1 MHRLLPAQG
10 RPAPGGHH
18 FDPAISAFGPG
29 CCNQDVGRYFEM
41 SAQHTLHSHHAAGLT
56 GSGHAHG
63 SSAADRPKRNE
74 PSAWRSTLS
83 GASAS
88 LIGIGLARFS
98 YTPLLPAIIAAHW
111 FAASS
116 AAYLGAA
123 NLGGYLAGALLA
135 GPAAKRLPASAI
147 IRGMMLLA
155 AAAFFACAWPI
166 NFAWFFAWRFVSGI
180 SGGALMVLAAPT
192 ILPHIAPSRR
202 GLVGGAIFMGVG
214 LGIAVSGTL
223 VPLLLRQGL
232 FQTWIGLGVL
242 ALALTFVAWGGWPAE
257 ATPAAAMHNVAPRS
271 VPTRRLRAL
280 YIEYGLNAVG
290 LVPHMIFLVD
300 FVARGLGQGLQAG
313 AEYWVLFGI
322 GAVVGPLLTGHL
334 ADRTGFGPALR
345 LAYIAQ
351 AVGVLLPLLGL
362 GAPGLIVSSLVVGA
376 FTPGIVPLA
385 LGRVHE
391 LLAHHPAAHKGA
403 WSKATTSF
411 AVLQAAAAYGL
422 SFLFVQSGGNYRLL
436 FEVGGVALA
445 LALAVDPVVGGRRDP
460 TETTPQS

>member
-1 MHRLLPAQG
+1 
-10 RPAPGGHH
+10 
-18 FDPAISAFGPG
+18 
-29 CCNQDVGRYFEM
+29 M
-41 SAQHTLHSHHAAGLT
+41 SAPYALPSHLAAGLS
-56 GSGHAHG
+56 GPGHAQG
-63 SSAADRPKRNE
+63 SATAHRPKPNG
-74 PSAWRSTLS
+74 PGAWRSTLS
-83 GASAS
+83 GACAS

-155 AAAFFACAWPI
+155 AIAFFACAWPV
-166 NFAWFFAWRFVSGI
+166 NFAWFFAWRFASGI

-202 GLVGGAIFMGVG
+202 GLASGAIFMGVG

-232 FQTWIGLGVL
+232 VQTWIGLGVL
-242 ALALTFVAWGGWPAE
+242 ALALTVVAWGGWPAQ
-257 ATPAAAMHNVAPRS
+257 AAPAAATRHVAARS
-271 VPTRRLRAL
+271 LPTMRLRAL
-280 YIEYGLNAVG
+280 YLEYGLNAVG

-351 AVGVLLPLLGL
+351 AAGVLLPLLGL
-362 GAPGLIVSSLVVGA
+362 GVPGLIVSSLIVGA

-411 AVLQAAAAYGL
+411 AVLQAVAAYGL
-422 SFLFVQSGGNYRLL
+422 SFLFVQSGGDYRLL
-436 FEVGGVALA
+436 FVVGGTALA
-445 LALAVDPVVGGRRDP
+445 VALAVDLVIGTRESTG
-460 TETTPQS
+460 TTPQS